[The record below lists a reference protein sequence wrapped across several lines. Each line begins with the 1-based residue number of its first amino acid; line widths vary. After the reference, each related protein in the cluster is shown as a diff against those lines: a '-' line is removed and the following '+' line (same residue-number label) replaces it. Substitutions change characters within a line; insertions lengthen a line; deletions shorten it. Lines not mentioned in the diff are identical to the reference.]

1 MFKFAILLTVRYT
14 ISTNDQLKIYDDA
27 FKNYLQ
33 VKVLDGYVFATL
45 KVNVFYISVCF
56 NMVSFRVQKK
66 PWATL
71 RLVSFR
77 DLI

>member
-33 VKVLDGYVFATL
+33 VKVLDGMSLTSL

-56 NMVSFRVQKK
+56 NMGSFRVQKK
-66 PWATL
+66 TL
-71 RLVSFR
+71 GHAQIGL
-77 DLI
+77 L

>member
-1 MFKFAILLTVRYT
+1 MFKFAILLTVRDT

-33 VKVLDGYVFATL
+33 VKVLDGMSLTSL
-45 KVNVFYISVCF
+45 KVNVFNISVCF

-66 PWATL
+66 TPGPCPDWSPL
-71 RLVSFR
+71 G
-77 DLI
+77 I